1 MSQST
6 SSTRIRQLFCS
17 DKTCEV
23 VGDSFRLWD
32 LVFKAIHEE
41 DPTQEHCQR
50 TQKLIESVMK
60 HWRKYLKLSII
71 PKLHGIEAH
80 LVRQMLL
87 IDGGLAR
94 LIEHWVEQYH
104 QVGRRYDLSYCRAGS
119 LEKQAK
125 LRSKLERRGRHPRV
139 RMNKKRLEDVKK
151 KRQHRHDR
159 KQETKTGR
167 SKERKAREG
176 IGGDRGEA

>member
-1 MSQST
+1 MKNEV
-6 SSTRIRQLFCS
+6 

-32 LVFKAIHEE
+32 LVFKAFHEE
-41 DPTQEHCQR
+41 DPAQEHYQR
-50 TQKLIESVMK
+50 TQKLIKRAMK

-80 LVRQMLL
+80 LVRQMLF

-125 LRSKLERRGRHPRV
+125 VRSKLERRGRHPRV
-139 RMNKKRLEDVKK
+139 RMNKKRLEDV
-151 KRQHRHDR
+151 RSAS
-159 KQETKTGR
+159 TGMTGN
-167 SKERKAREG
+167 KNG
-176 IGGDRGEA
+176 Q

>member
-17 DKTCEV
+17 YKTCEV

-50 TQKLIESVMK
+50 TQKLTESVMK

-80 LVRQMLL
+80 LVRQMLF

-104 QVGRRYDLSYCRAGS
+104 QVGRHYDLSYCRAGS

-125 LRSKLERRGRHPRV
+125 VRSKLERRGRHPRV

-159 KQETKTGR
+159 QQKRAAVK
-167 SKERKAREG
+167 KEKREKALEE
-176 IGGDRGEA
+176 IEA